1 MKARALV
8 RLKFMSSRHLH
19 AVMDALSPEINK
31 PALGRA
37 QVNVRNEDNFLI
49 IELEAED
56 TVALRSALNSYL
68 RWIDSV
74 KNVFSV
80 LDTELNE

>member
-1 MKARALV
+1 MKAKATIH
-8 RLKFMSSRHLH
+8 LKFSSSRQLH
-19 AVMDALSPEINK
+19 AIITALSPEINK
-31 PALGRA
+31 PVSGRA
-37 QVNVRNEDNFLI
+37 QINVRNEDNFLI
-49 IELEAED
+49 IEVKAED

-80 LDTELNE
+80 LDTEPQ